1 LPNGAEDIADCQPVY
16 ETLPGWTDSTVGIT
30 DYQKLPP
37 QAQAYLKRIE
47 EVTGVPIHMIS
58 TSPDRDH
65 TILIRDPFQP

>member
-1 LPNGAEDIADCQPVY
+1 M
-16 ETLPGWTDSTVGIT
+16 PGWTDSTVGIT
-30 DYQKLPP
+30 DRARLPV

>member
-1 LPNGAEDIADCQPVY
+1 MGADDIADCQPVY

-30 DYQKLPP
+30 DYNRLPV
-37 QAQAYLKRIE
+37 QAQAYLRRIE

>member
-1 LPNGAEDIADCQPVY
+1 Y

-30 DYQKLPP
+30 ELARLPV

>member
-1 LPNGAEDIADCQPVY
+1 
-16 ETLPGWTDSTVGIT
+16 VGIT
-30 DYQKLPP
+30 DYNRLPV
-37 QAQAYLKRIE
+37 QAQAYLRRIE

>member
-1 LPNGAEDIADCQPVY
+1 MGADDIADCQPVY

-30 DYQKLPP
+30 DHAQLP
-37 QAQAYLKRIE
+37 AQAKAYLQRIE

>member
-1 LPNGAEDIADCQPVY
+1 MSVKYSEDHEWISIEGDI
-16 ETLPGWTDSTVGIT
+16 GTVGIT
-30 DYQKLPP
+30 DHAQLPA
-37 QAQAYLKRIE
+37 QAKAYLKRIE